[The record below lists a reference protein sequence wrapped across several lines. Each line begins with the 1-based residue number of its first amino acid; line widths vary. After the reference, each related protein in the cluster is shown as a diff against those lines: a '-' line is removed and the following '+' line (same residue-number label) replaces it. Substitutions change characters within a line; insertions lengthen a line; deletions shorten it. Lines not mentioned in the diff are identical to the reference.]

1 MSRTLLALN
10 MLLSAV
16 ACALSIW
23 ALVRFND
30 LDSEGR
36 IITARGLIVKD
47 AAGQARVILG
57 APVPD
62 PVVNGKPVPRDGAL
76 SGVVLIG
83 PNGNERGGYAT
94 ADEGGGAVLTLD
106 SDDHAEVFKVF
117 ANPSFGASL
126 FVLHQ
131 NNAGAMLTT
140 YQGEPELQLIDKNGI
155 TRFRQ
160 PPKTEP

>member
-1 MSRTLLALN
+1 MSRTVVVLN

-23 ALVRFND
+23 ALVRFNA
-30 LDSEGR
+30 LDSEDR

-47 AAGQARVILG
+47 ATGQARVILG

-62 PVVNGKPVPRDGAL
+62 PVVDGKSVRRAGAV

-94 ADEGGGAVLTLD
+94 IDEGGGALLTLD
-106 SDDHAEVFKVF
+106 SNDHREVFKVV
-117 ANPSFGASL
+117 ANADSGASL

-131 NNAGAMLTT
+131 NNSGAMLTT
-140 YQGEPELQLIDKNGI
+140 YQGEPVLQMADKNGV